1 MERFKFLHFKM
12 FLCISVHSGNTCEWN
27 SWAKTFWGAIMCRDA
42 LWSTYASLYSHLP
55 WNRIQNSQ
63 TIINSSQTETRNLE
77 PTVIPISLI
86 ICDANFMFIGCLVLC
101 ACYLPVILIP
111 IYLKLEK
118 LYLIFL
124 MVLDLY
130 LLRCKSSLHSAFI
143 HPCTLAHCKHFSI
156 LSLDF

>member
-118 LYLIFL
+118 LYLIFFNG
-124 MVLDLY
+124 V
-130 LLRCKSSLHSAFI
+130 RSL
-143 HPCTLAHCKHFSI
+143 PVKM
-156 LSLDF
+156 